1 MVKIDLTCP
10 AEVWR
15 CELPREGFAA
25 CALTL
30 YNLTD
35 KLISSVE
42 VTLLLLDQSG
52 EEQTRLIYRAHDL
65 HGAPAKTFQVT
76 VPVEGEAAPA
86 AAEAVVEKIWYDD
99 SSVWRRGKNG
109 LREYTPNA
117 LPSGRELERLRD
129 VAGSTA
135 VGFPEEQNGLWLC
148 VCGRPNGQETEECVR
163 CHRSRRA
170 VFEQYSREQIDR
182 LVDEREQ
189 ALSETSRAAR
199 EEASKLQL
207 AREQEY
213 ERRRK
218 KRRRAAVC
226 AAAAVVCAGA
236 VWAGVTYGLPY
247 LRYRQAVS
255 ALEDGRYAEAQAAF
269 ADMGEYRDAAD
280 FLRKSRYL
288 AAQEQLESGDEAR
301 ITTARS
307 VFEALGD
314 YEGAAERVRECDY
327 LLAGLRLEAGDIE
340 AASALYT
347 ALGDYRD
354 SAAQVTNC
362 AYQAADKLLRSA
374 RYEEARAAFE
384 ALGDYSD
391 AAEKAKQAVYLPGR
405 AAVTEDPDAAIA
417 LLGQLPGYEDADA
430 LLQQAYYRR
439 GVALRDAGSLEEA
452 GAAFRQAGDY
462 EDAAAQV
469 NACLYAPA
477 VDAMAAKDYARA
489 RALLAQILP
498 YEDATAR
505 WQTCTYQLALTAM
518 KDTEYAQAR
527 TLLAELPEDYED
539 VAVKRQESWYQ
550 PALAAAA
557 RGDYQQALDYF
568 AQVPDYRDS
577 AKETNKAR
585 ANLAEALREAGDY
598 AGAIAQY
605 ELLGESEDVRKQ
617 LKLTRYEQA
626 AALVE
631 SGSYAEAEAL
641 LTELDGYK
649 DSETLLKKARY
660 GMAEAL
666 QSSGDIAGARALFDS
681 LGKYADAKERVQAC
695 DLLIAS
701 ALETT
706 GKLEEAAAGYE
717 ALGDYGDA
725 ASKAQ
730 EAYYA
735 LGEQAEQ
742 TGDALLAAEY
752 FRQAGAYS
760 DASARMDAAY
770 DAAYAEPNANAHAAY
785 DAGDYAGVL
794 AALAD
799 VSLTALPEKYADL
812 ATISDEANYQ
822 LGVQRADAGDVYGA
836 LPYFRLIPTYQ
847 DVPERLARSCYMI
860 LGQWEDQDGR
870 PYEFREDGTCVL
882 AGEPGC
888 FAVTGYSMETGATLD
903 ALTATHRVT
912 EVTADRAI
920 LRDVRLDAQA
930 QTIYLTRTLESLP
943 LPDTFRVEE

>member
-1 MVKIDLTCP
+1 MKIDLTCP

-15 CELPREGFAA
+15 YEKPREGFAA

-42 VTLLLLDQSG
+42 VTLVLLDQAG

-76 VPVEGEAAPA
+76 VPLEGEAAPA
-86 AAEAVVEKIWYDD
+86 AVEAVVEKIWYDD
-99 SSVWRRGKNG
+99 SSVWRRGKNA

-135 VGFPEEQNGLWLC
+135 VGYPEEQNGLWLC
-148 VCGRPNGQETEECVR
+148 VCGRPNGLDTEECVR

-170 VFEQYSREQIDR
+170 VFEQYGREQVER

-189 ALSETSRAAR
+189 AMADTSRAAR

-207 AREQEY
+207 AREKAY
-213 ERRRK
+213 ERRRR
-218 KRRRAAVC
+218 KRRRIVIC
-226 AAAAVVCAGA
+226 AAAAVLCAGA
-236 VWAGVTYGLPY
+236 AWAGVTYGLPY
-247 LRYRQAVS
+247 WRYRQAVS
-255 ALEDGRYAEAQAAF
+255 TLEEGRYAEAQAAF

-280 FLRKSRYL
+280 CLRRSRYL
-288 AAQEQLESGDEAR
+288 AAQEQVESGDEDR
-301 ITTARS
+301 ITTARA
-307 VFEALGD
+307 VFAALGD
-314 YEGAAERVRECDY
+314 YEDAAERVQECDY

-362 AYQAADKLLRSA
+362 AYQAADKLLRGA
-374 RYEEARAAFE
+374 HYEEARAAFA

-391 AAEKAKQAVYLPGR
+391 AAEKAKQAIYLPGR

-417 LLGQLPGYEDADA
+417 LLAQLPGYEDVDA

-439 GVALRDAGSLEEA
+439 GEKLRDAGSMEEA
-452 GAAFRQAGDY
+452 GESFRLAGDY
-462 EDAAAQV
+462 SDAAEQV
-469 NACLYAPA
+469 SGCLYAPA
-477 VDAMAAKDYARA
+477 VAAMEEKDYARA
-489 RALLAQILP
+489 RTLLAQILA

-505 WQTCTYQLALTAM
+505 WQACTYQLALTAM

-527 TLLAELPEDYED
+527 ALLAELPEDYED
-539 VAVKRQESWYQ
+539 VAVRRQESWYQ

-577 AKETNKAR
+577 VKRADQAR
-585 ANLAEALREAGDY
+585 ESLAESLREAGDY

-605 ELLGESEDVRKQ
+605 ELLGEREDVSKQ
-617 LKLTRYEQA
+617 LKQTRYEQA

-631 SGSYAEAEAL
+631 SGSFDEAEAL
-641 LTELDGYK
+641 LTALDGYK
-649 DSETLLKKARY
+649 NSETLLKKVRY
-660 GMAEAL
+660 GQADAL
-666 QSSGDIAGARALFDS
+666 QNAGDIEGARALFDS
-681 LGKYADAKERVQAC
+681 LGRYEDARERVKAC

-701 ALETT
+701 VLETT
-706 GKLEEAAAGYE
+706 GQLAEAVAGFE

-735 LGEQAEQ
+735 LGEQAEEA
-742 TGDALLAAEY
+742 GDALLAAEY
-752 FRQAGAYS
+752 FRQAGAYG
-760 DASARMDAAY
+760 DASDRTEAAY
-770 DAAYAEPNANAHAAY
+770 DAAYAAPSAAAHAAH
-785 DAGDYAGVL
+785 DAGDYEGVL
-794 AALAD
+794 AALSGVPLA
-799 VSLTALPEKYADL
+799 ALPEKYADL
-812 ATISDEANYQ
+812 AALSDEANYRM
-822 LGVQRADAGDVYGA
+822 GVSLTDAGDVYGA
-836 LPYFRLIPTYQ
+836 LPYFRQIPTYQ
-847 DVPERLARSCYMI
+847 DVAERLTRSCYMI

-870 PYEFREDGTCVL
+870 FYEFREDGTCIL
-882 AGEPGC
+882 AGEPAC
-888 FAVTGYSMETGATLD
+888 FAVSGYTMETGASPD
-903 ALTATHRVT
+903 ALAATHRVT
-912 EVTADRAI
+912 EVSADRAI
-920 LRDVRLDAQA
+920 LRDVRLDEQA
-930 QTIYLTRTLESLP
+930 QPIYLTRALESLP